1 MAEKKTPM
9 IVVIIAVALILGL
22 FQSVYMVDQTQR
34 AIVLQLGKP
43 VGDDKGPG
51 LHFKIPFVQN
61 VIYFDHRILE
71 YDAPPAEILTKDKKN
86 LVVDNYSRW
95 RISNPLLF
103 YRTVHN
109 IEGGRSRLDDIIY
122 AELRVSLGR
131 FTLTEIVAS
140 DRAEIMT
147 QVTDKANSLLKDY
160 GILVID
166 VRIKRTDLPPENQ
179 KAIFGRMRAER
190 ERQAKQYRSEGREL
204 GVKISTGADRERTI
218 MLAEA
223 NKKAE
228 ILKGEGDA
236 RATEIYAQSLG
247 QAPEFYAFTKSLEA
261 YKKGLTSNTRL
272 IMTPDNEFL
281 EYLNGYTKK

>member
-1 MAEKKTPM
+1 MTEKKIPTIVI
-9 IVVIIAVALILGL
+9 IVVVALALGL
-22 FQSVYMVDQTQR
+22 FQSVYTVDQTQR

-43 VGDDKGPG
+43 VGDSKGPG

-61 VIYFDHRILE
+61 VIFFDNRILE

-95 RISNPLLF
+95 RISDPLLF

-131 FTLTEIVAS
+131 FTLTEIVSS
-140 DRAEIMT
+140 DRAEIMS
-147 QVTDKANSLLKDY
+147 QVTEKANSLLKDY
-160 GILVID
+160 GILVLD

-179 KAIFGRMRAER
+179 KAIYGRMRAER

-204 GVKISTGADRERTI
+204 GVKISTGADKERAI
-218 MLAEA
+218 MLA
-223 NKKAE
+223 KARKQAE
-228 ILKGEGDA
+228 VLKGEGDA
-236 RATEIYAQSLG
+236 LATEIYAKSLS
-247 QAPEFYAFTKSLEA
+247 QDPEFYSFVKSLEA
-261 YKKGLTSNTRL
+261 YKKGLSQKTRL
-272 IMTPDNEFL
+272 IMTPENDFLQFL
-281 EYLNGYTKK
+281 EGYEK

>member
-1 MAEKKTPM
+1 MAEKKLPTIII
-9 IVVIIAVALILGL
+9 IVAVALFLGL
-22 FQSVYMVDQTQR
+22 FQSVYIVDQTQR

-43 VGDDKGPG
+43 VGDSQGPG

-61 VIYFDHRILE
+61 VIFFDHRILE
-71 YDAPPAEILTKDKKN
+71 YDAQPAEILTKDKKN

-95 RISNPLLF
+95 RISDPLLF

-131 FTLTEIVAS
+131 FTLTEIVSS

-147 QVTDKANSLLKDY
+147 QVTEKANSLLKDY
-160 GILVID
+160 GILVLD

-179 KAIFGRMRAER
+179 KAIYGRMRAER
-190 ERQAKQYRSEGREL
+190 ERQAKQYRSEGREQ
-204 GVKISTGADRERTI
+204 GVMISTGADRERAI

-223 NKKAE
+223 EKKAE
-228 ILKGEGDA
+228 VLKGEGDA
-236 RATEIYAQSLG
+236 RATEIYAASLG
-247 QAPEFYAFTKSLEA
+247 QDPEFYKFVRSLEA
-261 YKKGLTSNTRL
+261 YRQGLSKNTRL
-272 IMTPDNEFL
+272 IMTPENEFL
-281 EYLNGYTKK
+281 ELLEGIGK

>member
-1 MAEKKTPM
+1 M
-9 IVVIIAVALILGL
+9 IFVIIAVALLLGL
-22 FQSVYMVDQTQR
+22 FQSVYIVDQTQR

-43 VGDDKGPG
+43 VGDENGPG
-51 LHFKIPFVQN
+51 LHFKMPFVQN
-61 VIYFDHRILE
+61 VIFFDHRILE

-95 RISNPLLF
+95 RISDPLLF

-131 FTLTEIVAS
+131 FTLTEIVSS

-160 GILVID
+160 GILVLD

-190 ERQAKQYRSEGREL
+190 ERQAKQYRSEGREQ
-204 GVKISTGADRERTI
+204 GVKISTGADKERTI
-218 MLAEA
+218 MLAQAE
-223 NKKAE
+223 KKAE
-228 ILKGEGDA
+228 VLKGEGDA
-236 RATEIYAQSLG
+236 RATEIYAASLG
-247 QAPEFYAFTKSLEA
+247 QDPEFYKFVKSLEA
-261 YKKGLTSNTRL
+261 YKRGLSKNTRL
-272 IMTPDNEFL
+272 IMTPENEFL
-281 EYLNGYTKK
+281 EFLQGYEK

>member
-1 MAEKKTPM
+1 MAEKKVPT
-9 IVVIIAVALILGL
+9 VVLIIGVALLLGL
-22 FQSVYMVDQTQR
+22 FQSVYIVDQTQR

-51 LHFKIPFVQN
+51 LHFKLPFVQN
-61 VIYFDHRILE
+61 VIFFDHRILE

-95 RISNPLLF
+95 RISDPLLF

-131 FTLTEIVAS
+131 FTLTEIVSS

-160 GILVID
+160 GILVLD

-204 GVKISTGADRERTI
+204 GVKISTGADKERAI

-223 NKKAE
+223 QKKAE
-228 ILKGEGDA
+228 VLKGEGDA
-236 RATEIYAQSLG
+236 RATEIYAASLG
-247 QAPEFYAFTKSLEA
+247 QDPEFYKFVKSLEA
-261 YKKGLTSNTRL
+261 YKKGLSSNTRL
-272 IMTPDNEFL
+272 IMTSENDFL
-281 EYLNGYTKK
+281 KFLQGYEK

>member
-1 MAEKKTPM
+1 MAEKKVPT
-9 IVVIIAVALILGL
+9 IVLIVIVALGLGL
-22 FQSVYMVDQTQR
+22 FQSVYIVDQTQR

-95 RISNPLLF
+95 RISDPLLF

-131 FTLTEIVAS
+131 FTLTEIVSS

-160 GILVID
+160 GILVLD

-204 GVKISTGADRERTI
+204 GVKISTGADKERAI

-223 NKKAE
+223 EKKAE
-228 ILKGEGDA
+228 VLKGEGDA
-236 RATEIYAQSLG
+236 RATEIYAASLG
-247 QAPEFYAFTKSLEA
+247 QDPEFYKFVRSLEA
-261 YKKGLTSNTRL
+261 YKNGLIKNTRL
-272 IMTPDNEFL
+272 IMTPENDFL
-281 EYLNGYTKK
+281 EYLEGYKK

>member
-1 MAEKKTPM
+1 MAEKKVPT
-9 IVVIIAVALILGL
+9 IVLIVIVALGLGL
-22 FQSVYMVDQTQR
+22 FQSVYIVDQTQR

-95 RISNPLLF
+95 RISDPLLF

-131 FTLTEIVAS
+131 FTLTEIVSS

-160 GILVID
+160 GILVLD

-204 GVKISTGADRERTI
+204 GVKISTGADKERAI

-223 NKKAE
+223 EKKAE
-228 ILKGEGDA
+228 VLKGEGDA
-236 RATEIYAQSLG
+236 RATEIYAASLG
-247 QAPEFYAFTKSLEA
+247 QDPEFYKFVRSLEA
-261 YKKGLTSNTRL
+261 YKNGLIKNTRL
-272 IMTPDNEFL
+272 IMTPENDFL
-281 EYLNGYTKK
+281 EYLEGYEK